1 MSLLASLTH
10 ATSTQQRRLDDTTV
24 NNRGSF
30 RIMMNPF
37 YLVLAPTPE
46 PLEEIELDDLF
57 GVLSRVIET
66 YFRTQLEDAT
76 LQYMFLRDMEGQ
88 YQNNQTTL
96 SFPLGG
102 LAQFSGLRNN
112 LTPAR
117 LEEWTQYAL
126 EFLLPK
132 VLQSGGAGSAP
143 LSQVE
148 FSVFL
153 ADRPNDEAIVLPEDD
168 DDDDDDANDIIII
181 VISVAATLAVVAVVA
196 LLISRYYGPPTTKEA
211 VSVLTAE
218 ARSPE
223 STPPRGGD
231 DRSEGSFT
239 VHTEA
244 GDSTILKT
252 ITDKAPIHYRPEE
265 PTRVQVQKDML
276 ASSWMDD
283 LVLTA
288 SPPQLESVLAPS
300 HFAAS
305 KEEQE
310 RRQKMQQQ
318 IEAEAWDDES
328 EIMTDEV
335 RFTSAH
341 EGSNMESVSS
351 F

>member
-1 MSLLASLTH
+1 
-10 ATSTQQRRLDDTTV
+10 
-24 NNRGSF
+24 
-30 RIMMNPF
+30 MMNPF
-37 YLVLAPTPE
+37 FLVLAPTPE
-46 PLEEIELDDLF
+46 PLEDVELDDLF

-66 YFRTQLEDAT
+66 YFRTQLQDAT

-88 YQNNQTTL
+88 FQNNQTTL

-102 LAQFSGLRNN
+102 LAQFSGLKQD
-112 LTPAR
+112 LSPAL

-126 EFLLPK
+126 EFLLPG

-153 ADRPNDEAIVLPEDD
+153 ADRPNDEAIVLPDEDD
-168 DDDDDDANDIIII
+168 DNENDVIII

-196 LLISRYYGPPTTKEA
+196 LLISRYYGPPTSTTKEA
-211 VSVLTAE
+211 VSVQTAE
-218 ARSPE
+218 VRSPE

-239 VHTEA
+239 VQTEA

-252 ITDKAPIHYRPEE
+252 ISEAVPSHYRPEE
-265 PTRVQVQKDML
+265 PIRVQVQKDML
-276 ASSWMDD
+276 TSSWMDD
-283 LVLTA
+283 FPAVA
-288 SPPQLESVLAPS
+288 APQLESVLAPS

-310 RRQKMQQQ
+310 RRHKLQQQ
-318 IEAEAWDDES
+318 IEAEAWDDDI
-328 EIMTDEV
+328 IMTDEV
-335 RFTSAH
+335 QFTSAH
-341 EGSNMESVSS
+341 DEGPNIESVSS

>member
-1 MSLLASLTH
+1 
-10 ATSTQQRRLDDTTV
+10 
-24 NNRGSF
+24 
-30 RIMMNPF
+30 MMNPF

-46 PLEEIELDDLF
+46 PLEEVELDDLF

-102 LAQFSGLRNN
+102 LAQFSGLRND

-126 EFLLPK
+126 EFLLPG

-168 DDDDDDANDIIII
+168 DDDDANDVIII

-196 LLISRYYGPPTTKEA
+196 LLISRYYGPPQLNTKEA
-211 VSVLTAE
+211 VSVQTAE
-218 ARSPE
+218 ARSPD
-223 STPPRGGD
+223 STPPRSGGD

-244 GDSTILKT
+244 GDSTVLKT
-252 ITDKAPIHYRPEE
+252 IRLSEGAVAYRQEE
-265 PTRVQVQKDML
+265 PTRVQVRKDML
-276 ASSWMDD
+276 TSTWMDD
-283 LVLTA
+283 LPA
-288 SPPQLESVLAPS
+288 PSPPQLESVLAPS

-310 RRQKMQQQ
+310 RRHRMQQQ
-318 IEAEAWDDES
+318 IQAEAWDDES

-341 EGSNMESVSS
+341 EGPNIESVSS